1 MFSTRKRYLCAP
13 FTFNAPIQKLS
24 QMKFDQPSQ
33 RSQPSRA
40 QLDVAGFQ
48 TSSVIGYRLSFIFL
62 LVCLS
67 LCVCELCV
75 TVPLSP
81 FLLSLGWLLNSSSTA
96 AAWAICDLRYTI
108 YTRLSIQPNNNYP
121 PRQRMCVCI
130 WYLPTRIRL
139 HVYDYDKCNCNTLNT
154 SLYVIQTTHNE
165 T

>member
-1 MFSTRKRYLCAP
+1 MNTPHQSYILECLLFFWIFVFSTRKRYLCAP
-13 FTFNAPIQKLS
+13 LTFNVPIQKLS
-24 QMKFDQPSQ
+24 QIKFDQPSQ

-48 TSSVIGYRLSFIFL
+48 TSSVIGYRLSLIFL

-81 FLLSLGWLLNSSSTA
+81 FSLSLGWLLNSSSTA

-108 YTRLSIQPNNNYP
+108 YDIHPTIDPIKQQLSP
-121 PRQRMCVCI
+121 
-130 WYLPTRIRL
+130 
-139 HVYDYDKCNCNTLNT
+139 
-154 SLYVIQTTHNE
+154 
-165 T
+165 